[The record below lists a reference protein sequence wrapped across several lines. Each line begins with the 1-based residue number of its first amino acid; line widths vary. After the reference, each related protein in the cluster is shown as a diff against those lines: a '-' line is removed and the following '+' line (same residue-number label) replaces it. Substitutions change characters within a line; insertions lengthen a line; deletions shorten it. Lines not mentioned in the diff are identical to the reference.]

1 MSNIETI
8 KLQEKIYQA
17 LGQASMCWSEIPKG
31 TFDSTQALQIG
42 KELSIFI
49 EQFIIQQI
57 RKKKLENINK
67 SQKR

>member
-17 LGQASMCWSEIPKG
+17 LGQASMCWSEIPTG
-31 TFDSTQALQIG
+31 VFDSIQALQIG

-67 SQKR
+67 L